1 MTPLQTKVFAGTL
14 VEVDARGLCL
24 STIQVVLV
32 PVLLGL
38 LANQFLPRWSER
50 VKPFSPLLSV
60 IAIVMIVA
68 SIIGMQRET
77 IPTAGW
83 RLLVAPALLH
93 LGGFGIGYLIARSCR
108 VGETNART
116 ISIEVGMQ
124 NSGLGATLA
133 GKHFPA
139 TAAPVP
145 CAISAVYHCLI
156 GSLVAGFW
164 RWRSEKPVNN

>member
-83 RLLVAPALLH
+83 GRLLVAPALLH

-116 ISIEVGMQ
+116 ISIEVGETGRQ
-124 NSGLGATLA
+124 
-133 GKHFPA
+133 
-139 TAAPVP
+139 
-145 CAISAVYHCLI
+145 
-156 GSLVAGFW
+156 LVADAAC
-164 RWRSEKPVNN
+164 